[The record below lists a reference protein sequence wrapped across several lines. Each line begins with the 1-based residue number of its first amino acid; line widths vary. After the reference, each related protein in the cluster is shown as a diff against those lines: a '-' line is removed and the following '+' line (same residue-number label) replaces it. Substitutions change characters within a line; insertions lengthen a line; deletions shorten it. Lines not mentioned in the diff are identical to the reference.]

1 MSWFD
6 PVWLTGHENPTT
18 NHLFSF
24 LQCMDKSSFSQTTWH
39 RGSIIGEDCA
49 GWFCNEVQEWAA
61 GLPGC
66 LQCRSLGSVGATH
79 TAAWLQCCQVME
91 NNSSVVVSKRVHV
104 VMCVG
109 VRGVCVCVCVCVWG
123 GGVYVCVCKEVVSV
137 CVCVCRGGVCACV
150 WVRVCLSVVCELLL

>member
-1 MSWFD
+1 MCGWQDMKIQQLSNFF
-6 PVWLTGHENPTT
+6 P
-18 NHLFSF
+18 S
-24 LQCMDKSSFSQTTWH
+24 LQCMDKSSFSKTTWH
-39 RGSIIGEDCA
+39 RGRTIGEDCA
-49 GWFCNEVQEWAA
+49 GWFCDQVQEWAA

-79 TAAWLQCCQVME
+79 TAAWLHCCQVME

-109 VRGVCVCVCVCVWG
+109 VRGVCVRVFVRRWW
-123 GGVYVCVCKEVVSV
+123 V

-150 WVRVCLSVVCELLL
+150 PVCGLWTIIIILFLMA